1 MGLRPSP
8 GPCNND
14 LVRIL
19 GIETSCDDTAIAVV
33 EDRTKVLSSIVSS
46 QTDLHRA
53 YGGIVPELASRH
65 HLQNIEPILREALA
79 AAGMTLSDLTGVS
92 GTSTT
97 YHPSILST
105 SSYTA
110 GSTDHAS
117 PPVSSGPHGPVALS
131 GSAEDAGRPG
141 IDAIAVTAGPGLIGS
156 LLVGVSFA
164 KALAW
169 ATKRP
174 LVAVN
179 HLEGHV
185 RAAFLENP
193 DTPYPALALIVSGGH
208 TSLYVCP
215 EEGVYRMVARTRD
228 DASGEAFDKAARLLG
243 LGYPGGPIIDR
254 LAKHGD
260 PAAVA
265 FPRARMSDGSL
276 DFSFSGLKTALLRH
290 AKATG
295 LAVERTAPSTPYDPH
310 GPERRPVPDANV
322 DFPAAESDL
331 AERSPAAAG
340 VDAGRT
346 PAGRDRAATREGDE
360 TMSGA
365 RAPAP
370 ERPPAGHDSAACG
383 ESAGT
388 SPAVGVAPRQEICD
402 IAASFQRAVVD
413 VLIDRTLAAAAAEG
427 VRSVIVSG
435 GVACN
440 SLLRAE
446 MRAACEARGLVV
458 AIPSPRYCTD
468 NAAMIAAAGFLHFER
483 GETAGFDL
491 TATPGWRLGGPEA
504 ARTTLRHK

>member
-1 MGLRPSP
+1 MVDLNIRLSWSNGALSPGPFTPDRSPVPHRVSSRVVVSFPRALEKRTHAAGIPARATSAVGRQGSAASSLSGRIVGLRPSVA
-8 GPCNND
+8 PCNNGP
-14 LVRIL
+14 VRIL

-33 EDRTKVLSSIVSS
+33 EDRTKVLANIVSS

-65 HLQNIEPILREALA
+65 HLQNIEPILKEALA
-79 AAGMTLSDLTGVS
+79 AAGMTLSDLTGAPGPRDPS
-92 GTSTT
+92 N
-97 YHPSILST
+97 PSIPVRSVCSLNAEGPSG
-105 SSYTA
+105 SS
-110 GSTDHAS
+110 GSPIQNGA
-117 PPVSSGPHGPVALS
+117 PVSTEH
-131 GSAEDAGRPG
+131 AGHIG

-193 DTPYPALALIVSGGH
+193 DIPYPTLALVVSGGH
-208 TSLYVCP
+208 TSLYLCP

-310 GPERRPVPDANV
+310 GI
-322 DFPAAESDL
+322 
-331 AERSPAAAG
+331 ERSP
-340 VDAGRT
+340 VHDAG
-346 PAGRDRAATREGDE
+346 
-360 TMSGA
+360 
-365 RAPAP
+365 AP
-370 ERPPAGHDSAACG
+370 
-383 ESAGT
+383 
-388 SPAVGVAPRQEICD
+388 PRQEICD

-413 VLIDRTLAAAAAEG
+413 ALVERTLAAAAAAG

-446 MRAACEARGLVV
+446 MRAACERQGLVV

-468 NAAMIAAAGFLHFER
+468 NAAMIAAAGFLHLER